1 MGRYELM
8 TPNGDVALAILGAF
22 GVLGLLSLMGAYL
35 IIGMAWDQ
43 SPLRTG
49 TGNDKLP
56 LSGWSL
62 IARAMALRCPK
73 CGFGRI
79 FDSHFRMR
87 VSCPAC
93 GVVFWKS
100 EGEWLGPGIVD
111 YSVATG
117 SGLIAW
123 AVLVLLGASTTAQL
137 VFACLAALIIAAGLS
152 RWSRSFWTLL
162 LYISGDL
169 GETRG
174 APENHQR

>member
-1 MGRYELM
+1 M
-8 TPNGDVALAILGAF
+8 TPNGEVALAILGAF
-22 GVLGLLSLMGAYL
+22 GVIALLSLMGAYL
-35 IIGMAWDQ
+35 IVGMAWER
-43 SPLRTG
+43 SPLRAG
-49 TGNDKLP
+49 TGGP
-56 LSGWSL
+56 ERVPSGWKL

-73 CGFGRI
+73 CGLGPI

-111 YSVATG
+111 YSIATA
-117 SGLIAW
+117 SGLVAW
-123 AVLVLLGASTTAQL
+123 AVLVLVGASTTVQL
-137 VFACLAALIIAAGLS
+137 IFACLAALIIAAGLS

-169 GETRG
+169 SETRDRS
-174 APENHQR
+174 ENKQR